1 MNNCCESN
9 VIFLGKREYSSELN
23 GTDIHRLWICTK
35 CDDFTVT
42 INGSP
47 VESLHNQVDD
57 NQYFI
62 YYSGN
67 RYQWGINIDTD
78 LEYQLNARKTVLGS
92 MPEHIPPIA
101 YFGLGLSDE
110 AGEVAGKIKKLYRD
124 SQGIIT
130 PELRQAIKLELG
142 DVLWYLT
149 NICTEFQ
156 LPLSDVMDANIAKLF
171 DRQERGMIQG
181 NGDNR

>member
-47 VESLHNQVDD
+47 VESLQNQVDD
-57 NQYFI
+57 NQYFV

-67 RYQWGINIDTD
+67 RYQWGIDIDTD
-78 LEYQLNARKTVLGS
+78 LEYQLNARKTLL
-92 MPEHIPPIA
+92 PITELSTLA
-101 YFGLGLSDE
+101 YLTIGLNDE
-110 AGEVAGKIKKLYRD
+110 VGEVAGKIKKLYRD
-124 SQGIIT
+124 SGGIIT
-130 PELRQAIKLELG
+130 PELRQAIKKELG
-142 DVLWYLT
+142 DVLWYLV

-156 LPLSDVMDANIAKLF
+156 LPLADVMDENITKLF
-171 DRQERGMIQG
+171 DRQQRGVIQG